1 MLLASTDFIVRQLGD
16 LSSLYAHAVDHNL
29 SVMPQAWL
37 ACLSV
42 LSAPSLTSHHS
53 ACI

>member
-1 MLLASTDFIVRQLGD
+1 MLLASTDFIVRQFGD
-16 LSSLYAHAVDHNL
+16 LSSLYAHAIDHNL
-29 SVMPQAWL
+29 SVMPWL